1 MAKRLLTP
9 EIKDGILEAFEQVG
23 GVDYLAEIARYDPP
37 TFCRLL
43 AKLIPAEIN
52 ADIRTT
58 HTLDL
63 GKAMI
68 EADQRVAMIEQNND
82 QD

>member
-1 MAKRLLTP
+1 MAKRLLTS

-23 GVDYLAEIARYDPP
+23 GVDYLVEIGRRDPP

-43 AKLIPAEIN
+43 MAIISSEIK
-52 ADIRTT
+52 ATVTAT
-58 HTLDL
+58 HTFDL

-68 EADQRVAMIEQNND
+68 EADQRIAMIEHKQ
-82 QD
+82 

>member
-1 MAKRLLTP
+1 MAKRLLTS

-23 GVDYLAEIARYDPP
+23 GVEYLVEIARRDPP

-43 AKLIPAEIN
+43 AAIIPSEIK
-52 ADIRTT
+52 ASVTTT

-63 GKAMI
+63 GQAMI
-68 EADQRVAMIEQNND
+68 EADQRLALIEHNLE
-82 QD
+82 